1 MYPYEKKFDHV
12 VTVEKDGHVATIT
25 LDCPQNL
32 NRFSE
37 QLIEELGAALD
48 DIHWD
53 DDIRVAILRGA
64 GPVSFGPGDLD
75 IIKTKLAKDL
85 KSARQV
91 MFEISSLIKK
101 LYTIPVPVIGLAE
114 GACLG
119 GGCNLVLSTDIVVA
133 SEKAS
138 FHELFV
144 NYALSPDT
152 GGLWAL
158 QRLVGPMKAKA
169 LCMLGE
175 PVGAQAALEMGM
187 VYEVAPADQAY
198 ARARALADT
207 IAEKSPVGINHVK
220 QISNRLQDYTMD
232 TYFQIEGDY
241 LALGALSADFRE
253 TNIAA
258 AEKRPPVFR
267 GI

>member
-1 MYPYEKKFDHV
+1 VYPYEKKFDHV

-25 LDCPQNL
+25 LDCPQNM

-48 DIHWD
+48 EVHWD
-53 DDIRVAILRGA
+53 DEIRVAILRGA

-91 MFEISSLIKK
+91 MFEISNLIKK

-138 FHELFV
+138 FHELVV
-144 NYALSPDT
+144 NYALSPDP

-175 PVGAQAALEMGM
+175 PIGAQAALEMGM
-187 VYEVAPADQAY
+187 VYEVAAADDAY
-198 ARARALADT
+198 ARARVIAEK

-253 TNIAA
+253 TNVAA